1 MGAADL
7 RGQPALYQQRDALD
21 GQGGGAA
28 ALTFDSV
35 TPDLLAPRLPNLF
48 GAGGIGADWRAR
60 LADLDL
66 VVDLGARI
74 GSREW
79 FRGLATCTML
89 CAAALAF
96 TPRFGPLPAITTQSL
111 PPAQWSEARALAIS
125 PLAYGAD
132 TGRRMAATDAVEP
145 LTDTPERP
153 SIDLVATIGQGDGF
167 SRALERAGVA
177 KGEAA
182 TVAQMVA
189 GAVAL
194 GDLKAGTRMDVT
206 LGRRPS
212 KADARPLDHLAF
224 RARFDLKLAVTRVD
238 GALALQRIP
247 IAVDN
252 TPLRIEGR
260 IGSSLYVS
268 ARAAG
273 APAGAVQNYIRALS
287 SQMSVG
293 RDVHSG
299 DRFDL
304 IIEQRRA
311 ETGEVEIGDLLYAG
325 LDQGK
330 KKTRLLK
337 WKSGGSTQWFE
348 ASGVGRTHEGM
359 TKPVAG
365 HQTSAFGLRRHPI
378 LGFSRFHK
386 GVDFGAPYGSPI
398 VAATD
403 GVVEFAGR
411 HGGHG
416 NYVKLKHGGGM
427 ETGYA
432 HMSRIAAKVGQR
444 VRQGQVIGYVGST
457 GLSTGPHLHYE
468 VYRGGQAVNP
478 LSVKFT
484 STERLAGSDLAR
496 FKATLSRLLAVPA
509 STATAQRKDD
519 SGEDHAAA
527 TPARPK
533 RG

>member
-1 MGAADL
+1 MT
-7 RGQPALYQQRDALD
+7 

-28 ALTFDSV
+28 ALTLDRGS
-35 TPDLLAPRLPNLF
+35 PDVSALRLRNPL
-48 GAGGIGADWRAR
+48 GHDWRER

-79 FRGLATCTML
+79 FRGLATCTAL

-96 TPRFGPLPAITTQSL
+96 TPSFGPLPAHSTTSL
-111 PPAQWSEARALAIS
+111 PPAQWAEARALAIS

-132 TGRRMAATDAVEP
+132 TGRRMAPTAAVEP
-145 LTDTPERP
+145 LTETPERP
-153 SIDLVATIGQGDGF
+153 SINLVATLGQGDGF
-167 SRALERAGVA
+167 ARALERAGVA
-177 KGEAA
+177 KDEAA
-182 TVAQMVA
+182 TVAEIVA
-189 GAVAL
+189 RAISL

-206 LGRRPS
+206 LGRRPN
-212 KADARPLDHLAF
+212 KAAARPLDHLAF
-224 RARFDLKLAVTRVD
+224 RARFDLKLAVARVD
-238 GALALQRIP
+238 GALVLQRTP

-252 TPLRIEGR
+252 TPLRVQGR
-260 IGSSLYVS
+260 VGSSLYAS

-287 SQMSVG
+287 TRMAVN
-293 RDVHSG
+293 RDIRAD

-311 ETGEVEIGDLLYAG
+311 ETGEVETGDLLYAG

-330 KKTRLLK
+330 KETRLLK
-337 WKSGGSTQWFE
+337 WASGGTSQWFE
-348 ASGVGRTHEGM
+348 ASGVGRTHSGM

-365 HQTSAFGLRRHPI
+365 RQTSAFGLRRHPI

-398 VAATD
+398 VAATA
-403 GVVEFAGR
+403 GVVEYAGR

-416 NYVKLKHGGGM
+416 NYVKLRHGGGM

-444 VRQGQVIGYVGST
+444 VRQGQIIGYVGST

-468 VYRGGQAVNP
+468 VYRNGTAINP

-484 STERLAGSDLAR
+484 STERLAGSELAR
-496 FKATLSRLLAVPA
+496 FKATLSRLLTVP
-509 STATAQRKDD
+509 TATAIAAHDKKP
-519 SGEDHAAA
+519 GEDHAEAA
-527 TPARPK
+527 TAKPG